1 VQGFGLFAQAV
12 AQENSGRLDRAAAAT
27 EQAYYRFEAVG
38 DHWLMGLAAQGIA
51 QSLATRGRSGV
62 GDWLRRGARHFEL
75 VGATQDARS
84 VQVHL
89 DIELALAG
97 DAQARQRLH
106 DTVTPRPGD
115 PEQDAADVAQARFG
129 LAQLAWRDGRYDQ
142 VAGHAADMA
151 SIVAETTMPIP
162 QQRVVFRVIAA
173 ILQLRA
179 AAAAPDTDR
188 DGDVDPRAAAL
199 LRLAWADAIAAADT
213 PVLGSWGM
221 GGAELANH
229 RGEVERARELCAIG
243 VRLGAHLMS
252 LFQETYA
259 APGSLTLAESEPLT
273 AAWWDR
279 SVIEASSR
287 IEELMRE
294 LLGPL

>member
-1 VQGFGLFAQAV
+1 MLSFAQAV
-12 AQENSGRLDRAAAAT
+12 AQENGGRLDRSAAAT

-51 QSLATRGRSGV
+51 QSLATRGETGA
-62 GDWLRRGARHFEL
+62 GEWLRRGARHFEL

-97 DAQARQRLH
+97 DPQARQRLH
-106 DTVTPRPGD
+106 DTVTPRPGE
-115 PEQDAADVAQARFG
+115 PAEDAADVAQARFG
-129 LAQLAWRDGRYDQ
+129 LAQLAWRDGRYGE
-142 VAGHAADMA
+142 VTGHTAAMA
-151 SIVAETTMPIP
+151 AIVADTTMPIP

-173 ILQLRA
+173 VLQLRA
-179 AAAAPDTDR
+179 AAVAPDSDR
-188 DGDVDPRAAAL
+188 DGDVDARATAL

-213 PVLGSWGM
+213 PVLGSWAM
-221 GGAELANH
+221 GGAELSNH

-243 VRLGAHLMS
+243 LRLGAHLMS

-259 APGSLTLAESEPLT
+259 APGSLTLAESEPL
-273 AAWWDR
+273 AVPWWDR
-279 SVIEASSR
+279 SVTEASSR

-294 LLGPL
+294 LLDPV